1 MNAETAALRRSHLRV
16 VPPPPVPV
24 TTGMLAPFR
33 RGSKCSDRPPA
44 LMVYARHEAEFRTL
58 MTSERLCP
66 SRVVWC
72 ADPTSANV
80 VDNVF
85 RHHGRQ
91 TLFITVGVAALE
103 PGGVEG
109 RL

>member
-1 MNAETAALRRSHLRV
+1 MA
-16 VPPPPVPV
+16 
-24 TTGMLAPFR
+24 
-33 RGSKCSDRPPA
+33 
-44 LMVYARHEAEFRTL
+44 
-58 MTSERLCP
+58 
-66 SRVVWC
+66 
-72 ADPTSANV
+72 TSANV

-91 TLFITVGVAALE
+91 TLVITVGVAALE